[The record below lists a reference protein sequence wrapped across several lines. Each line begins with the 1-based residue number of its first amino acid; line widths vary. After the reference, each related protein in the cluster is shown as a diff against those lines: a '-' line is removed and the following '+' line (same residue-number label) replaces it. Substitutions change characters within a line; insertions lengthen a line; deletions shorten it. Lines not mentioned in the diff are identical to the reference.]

1 MGALVLRGWVALLAV
16 VVLGGCGGGG
26 GDDSPGTAP
35 ESASSAAPSA
45 SAAATVDAVL
55 DQATTSLLDA
65 LVGEDFAA
73 AEALFDDAMRTALP
87 APDLARTWSQVGEQ
101 VGAYQSELGRRA
113 ETSGGYDVVTVT
125 VQFARGA
132 LDVQL
137 AFDRDRRIA
146 GLYFRPASGAT
157 ATASPAASWRPPPYA
172 DPEATQADVT
182 VGTGEGAL
190 PGTLTTPADTSTRPW
205 PGVVLVHGSGPND
218 RDETVGAN
226 KPFRDL
232 ALGLAARGVAV
243 LAYDKRSF
251 THGSAL
257 AQVRGMTVQ
266 HEAVADAVLAV
277 DLLRATPGVDP
288 DRVFVLGHSLGGMLA
303 PRIAQQAHGLAGLVI
318 MAGAARPIEDLALEQ
333 GRYLT
338 ERDGTVTEE
347 ERVAVEAL
355 AEQVARIKD
364 PDLAPDTPSAQLM
377 GAPGSYWLDLRGYDP
392 TTAAAGLDLP
402 MLVLQGEHDYQVTMT
417 DFARWNTALGGRDD
431 VTLTSFPGLNH
442 LMIAAPTPTP
452 SASSAA
458 AGQGALGGPEDYQ
471 VPGHVDVAVVDA
483 IAGFV
488 QD

>member
-1 MGALVLRGWVALLAV
+1 MGALVLWAWAALLAV
-16 VVLGGCGGGG
+16 VVVGGCGGA
-26 GDDSPGTAP
+26 DDSPGT
-35 ESASSAAPSA
+35 SASAAPSA
-45 SAAATVDAVL
+45 SDAATVEAGL
-55 DQATTSLLDA
+55 DRVTTSLLDS

-73 AEALFDDAMRTALP
+73 AEALFDAAMRKALP
-87 APDLARTWSQVGEQ
+87 TADLARTWSQVGEQ
-101 VGAYQSELGRRA
+101 VGAYQSELGRRQ
-113 ETSGGYDVVTVT
+113 ETSGGYDLVTVT
-125 VQFARGA
+125 VRFARGA

-146 GLYFRPASGAT
+146 GLYFRPATGAT
-157 ATASPAASWRPPPYA
+157 ATASPAASWQPPPYA
-172 DPEATQADVT
+172 DPEATQAGVT
-182 VGTGEGAL
+182 VGTGEWAL
-190 PGTLTTPADTSTRPW
+190 PGTLTTPAHTSTQPW

-257 AQVRGMTVQ
+257 AQARGLTVQ
-266 HEAVADAVLAV
+266 QEAVADAVLAV

-333 GRYLT
+333 SRYLT

-347 ERVAVEAL
+347 ERAAVEAL

-364 PDLAPDTPSAQLM
+364 PDLAPDTPSTQLM

-392 TTAAAGLDLP
+392 TKAAAGLDLP
-402 MLVLQGEHDYQVTMT
+402 ILVLQGERDYQVTMT
-417 DFARWNTALGGRDD
+417 DFARWKKALGGRDD

-442 LMIAAPTPTP
+442 LMIASPTPTP
-452 SASSAA
+452 TPTPTASSAA

-488 QD
+488 QG